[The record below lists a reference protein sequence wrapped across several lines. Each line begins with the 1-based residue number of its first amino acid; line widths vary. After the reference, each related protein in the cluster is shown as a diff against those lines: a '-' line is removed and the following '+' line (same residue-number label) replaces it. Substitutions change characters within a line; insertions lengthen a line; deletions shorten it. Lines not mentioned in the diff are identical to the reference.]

1 MNETLQ
7 KIGPWAFVLG
17 LAIAIILGLFPK
29 ALAGLGGINANIALL
44 GVLGIIVALINVT
57 EKEIDRYILGNIGF
71 LVAASAFES
80 VLSSLQ
86 LGVVSMGLVSIVQ
99 NFIYFVAPGLAI
111 VCIREVFEI
120 TKSV

>member
-17 LAIAIILGLFPK
+17 LAVAVILGLFPK
-29 ALAGLGGINANIALL
+29 ALGGINANIALL
-44 GVLGIIVALINVT
+44 GVLGIIVGLINVT
-57 EKEIDRYILGNIGF
+57 DKEIDRYILGNIGF

-80 VLSSLQ
+80 VLSALQ

-111 VCIREVFEI
+111 VCIREIFEV